1 MNFVF
6 LKKRNFKMEYKRIRK
21 DVTEFYQALNE
32 FFDWLDEKES
42 ESLKEIDRAFG
53 MPNGKYQPTP
63 VGLVGEFPD
72 FKDETL
78 LPADREAEMIPT
90 LDEKEDIRKAL
101 RDGIPF
107 NVEILYGELLR
118 DAFAYERT
126 FRYRGTIEVTPF
138 ICGNAFKC
146 GFDLVWLGDTISTFE
161 FEDYYPDEKSKV
173 LQKMDWEQLAN
184 DIMTETEE

>member
-6 LKKRNFKMEYKRIRK
+6 LKKSNFKMEYKRIRK
-21 DVTEFYQALNE
+21 DVNEFYQALNE

-90 LDEKEDIRKAL
+90 LDDKDDIRKAI
-101 RDGIPF
+101 RDGEKF

-126 FRYRGTIEVTPF
+126 FRYKGSVEVTPF

-161 FEDYYPDEKSKV
+161 FEDYFETEKSKLV
-173 LQKMDWEQLAN
+173 QVMD
-184 DIMTETEE
+184 